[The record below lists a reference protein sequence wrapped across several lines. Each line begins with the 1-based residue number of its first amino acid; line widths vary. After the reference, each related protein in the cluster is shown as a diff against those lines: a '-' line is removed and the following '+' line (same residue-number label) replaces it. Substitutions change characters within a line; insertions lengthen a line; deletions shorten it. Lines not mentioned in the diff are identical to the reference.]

1 MRISELL
8 ERSRAECIGYTLAGA
23 TTRIVP
29 IHLAEQARTC
39 EEEIVAIL
47 DSDRRLIIGILRNLM
62 THNPLLRE
70 WTSTHF
76 IRNIDLL
83 RRPEVRETLE
93 NFVSGKVHVI
103 GCLEQDESGKLVFQ
117 DCKIPP
123 MPGSYVYAI
132 RSPYLLQKI
141 TGQGDYIHVGRH
153 VYTGWDVPLLYTLV
167 NHHVGIFGTTGTG
180 KSRLAALLATKLA
193 EKGWHV
199 IIFDHTGVDYVPLL
213 RDKAEIFE
221 SSQIEVYPDIFA
233 RSIVRMSRLTSY
245 YAEYIELAFMAMVGT
260 VKLEEILPSDKRRL
274 LQQRKLTDG
283 GEPEEEG
290 EEEEE
295 TEETKPSV
303 RSGKVLD
310 VSRFEEFLQYVKVI
324 MQSVGAR
331 MHSIAKVMAFLK
343 TYVDP
348 KIFEEYEQRTIKPR
362 TIVETALKKGLT
374 VVDLSAD
381 RELEIKQ
388 AIVASVIE
396 AAWSMVKERKE
407 RLNIAFV
414 IDEARNYVPAR
425 EEPPSKDPIVTTVR
439 EGRKWNLAVILVSQ
453 RYVGDIDPDVRSNLN
468 TVFFG
473 SLPSTADLNEMS
485 RYMNLAGIDESSI
498 VRLGQRQF
506 YVTGLMNPLKVPI
519 LIQAYEI

>member
-1 MRISELL
+1 MRIGELL

-23 TTRIVP
+23 TTRVVP
-29 IHLAEQARTC
+29 IHLIEQAKTC

-47 DSDRRLIIGILRNLM
+47 DGDRRLIIGILRNLI

-76 IRNIDLL
+76 IKNIELL

-103 GCLEQDESGKLVFQ
+103 GCLEQDQSGKLVFQ
-117 DCKIPP
+117 DCKVPP

-132 RSPYLLQKI
+132 RSPYLLQRL
-141 TGQGDYIHVGRH
+141 THQGDYIHVGRH
-153 VYTGWDVPLLYTLV
+153 VYTGWDVPLLYGLA

-180 KSRLAALLATKLA
+180 KSRLAALLATRLA

-199 IIFDHTGVDYVPLL
+199 VVFDHTGVDYVPLL
-213 RDKAEIFE
+213 KDRARVFE

-233 RSIVRMSRLTSY
+233 RSIVKMSRLTSY
-245 YAEYIELAFMAMVGT
+245 YAEYIELAFMALVGA
-260 VKLEEILPSDKRRL
+260 VRLEEILPSDKRKL

-283 GEPEEEG
+283 GEPED
-290 EEEEE
+290 EEEYESE
-295 TEETKPSV
+295 NTDT
-303 RSGKVLD
+303 RAGKVLD
-310 VSRFEEFLQYVKVI
+310 VSRFEEFLHYVKII

-331 MHSIAKVMAFLK
+331 MHSIAKVVAFLK

-348 KIFEEYEQRTIKPR
+348 RIFEEYEQRTIKPR
-362 TIVETALKKGLT
+362 TVVETALSDGLV

-388 AIVASVIE
+388 AIVASIIE
-396 AAWSMVKERKE
+396 AAWNMVKERKE
-407 RLNIAFV
+407 RLNLAFI

-425 EEPPSKDPIVTTVR
+425 EEPPSKDLIVTTVR
-439 EGRKWNLAVILVSQ
+439 EGRKWNLAVVLVSQ

-473 SLPSTADLNEMS
+473 ALPSTADLNEMS
-485 RYMNLAGIDESSI
+485 RYMNLAGIDEASI

-519 LIQAYEI
+519 LMEVYNIGT